1 LSQDD
6 SSKVGTVNFTTFV
19 LSLSTATLQH
29 LGQAGQDK
37 EAADPQSLPMAQQ
50 TIDILAMLKEKTTG
64 NLTDE
69 EEKLLGNIL
78 YDLRMRFVE
87 ASRKNDS

>member
-1 LSQDD
+1 MTQTD
-6 SSKVGTVNFTTFV
+6 SSNLGTVSFTTFV

-29 LGQAGQDK
+29 LGQAGQGK
-37 EAADPQSLPMAQQ
+37 EAPDLKSLPMAQQ
-50 TIDILAMLKEKTTG
+50 TIDILAMLKEKTQG
-64 NLTDE
+64 NLSDE

-87 ASRKNDS
+87 ASRSA